1 MSDKSFKVQ
10 SLYKI
15 TSRRNDLE
23 KNGILLSFENTILQ
37 LQVLS
42 SLIPADTRKEWYDIT
57 NTKDSPGLSKYF
69 VLPKHHGTGQVLS
82 KNLDY
87 KFKFYNFAGRRSSEP
102 NNADFLGSPFLLD
115 SYVCV

>member
-1 MSDKSFKVQ
+1 MSDKSFEVQ

-57 NTKDSPGLSKYF
+57 NTKDSPGPSKYF

-87 KFKFYNFAGRRSSEP
+87 KIKLYYFAGHRSSESKTP
-102 NNADFLGSPFLLD
+102 DFLLSVFFLC
-115 SYVCV
+115 YFNV